1 MAVARAQQLQ
11 HDDLLTRYLEA
22 SRRHAASTRLR
33 SGGDLLLA
41 RYLKALDR
49 HGAPDDGPRFEDFRT
64 CASCGH
70 HGRFELSSGGWA
82 ECAACRALA

>member
-1 MAVARAQQLQ
+1 MAAIRAHQLQ
-11 HDDLLTRYLEA
+11 QDDLLSRYLDA
-22 SRRHAASTRLR
+22 SRRRAALARLR

-49 HGAPDDGPRFEDFRT
+49 YGPPDARPRFEDFRT

-82 ECAACRALA
+82 ECSACGALA